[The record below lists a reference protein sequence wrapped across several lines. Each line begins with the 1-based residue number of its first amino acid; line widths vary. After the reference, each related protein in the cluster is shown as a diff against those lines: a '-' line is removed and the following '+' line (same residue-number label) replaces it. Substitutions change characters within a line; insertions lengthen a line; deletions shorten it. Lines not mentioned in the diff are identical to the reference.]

1 MKDAEARTD
10 GGEKVRG
17 ERRSE
22 LMEGKRDGVVESAD
36 LGRNVQMKR
45 RERMNEA

>member
-10 GGEKVRG
+10 GGEEARG

-36 LGRNVQMKR
+36 FGEKCAD
-45 RERMNEA
+45 EEEGKDE